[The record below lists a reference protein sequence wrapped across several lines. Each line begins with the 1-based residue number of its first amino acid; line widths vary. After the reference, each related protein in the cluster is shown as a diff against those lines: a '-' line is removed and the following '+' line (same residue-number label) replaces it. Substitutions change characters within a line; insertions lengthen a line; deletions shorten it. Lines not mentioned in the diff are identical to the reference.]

1 MTESPTVEPQSP
13 DNGGDFASLFVSSI
27 RTENFRGIVEC
38 QIDLERDLTV
48 LVGLNNVGKSR
59 IMRALALALG
69 HVAANKDDLTVGTQE
84 DAVIDVYLSP
94 ASATATG
101 DEIFDDRVI
110 ARLRAPQTISEAPE
124 RQRFA
129 WRTRISPSGEGYG
142 ARADHYQLTYDHGQE
157 SWSESN
163 LPSTAFLEQR
173 SVAAADL
180 VNTGRDLASEITR
193 RGSSIQRILDD
204 LEVDEDARTQLEE
217 ALGSLSDRVVH
228 ASGSLGAVQAA
239 LEALS
244 KSIDGLGAPS
254 LRPLPLR
261 IEELSRSVSVNLDA
275 GTGSLPMRFH
285 GAGARSLASL
295 QVQGV
300 LYDRRLGRDGM
311 ALRPHPVS
319 LIEEPEANLHPQA
332 QFELPSLLERIRG
345 QVVVS
350 THSAHLVSVVE
361 PRSLRILRRS
371 DAGICVVDLRPT
383 DDSSDD
389 RARRPSMHLEE
400 MERLRRMVERP
411 FGEVVFASAVVLGD
425 GATERALIPP
435 LARHS
440 LGTRANGLCVVDPG
454 SMASPYAAA
463 VVKFAELVG
472 LPWLLFADADDQG
485 SKAAKRLDNDYGDGD
500 EGRIVWVPGPP
511 NIDRDEATE
520 QMLIDHDHQMCAA
533 ACRHL
538 GYEDGAD
545 LLQFMKKHKG
555 AAGRLLSAE
564 LVERYPWHTS
574 ADEWPE
580 PLKQL
585 VARLDQMLPPGGR
598 NDG

>member
-1 MTESPTVEPQSP
+1 MTETTAIESQSP
-13 DNGGDFASLFVSSI
+13 VDRGDFASLYVSSVRI
-27 RTENFRGIVEC
+27 ENFRGVVEC
-38 QIDLERDLTV
+38 QVDLEPDLTV
-48 LVGLNNVGKSR
+48 LVGQNNVGKSR
-59 IMRALALALG
+59 IMRALALSLG
-69 HVAANKDDLTVGTQE
+69 HVPASKDDLTVGTPE
-84 DAVIDVYLSP
+84 GAVIDVYLSP
-94 ASATATG
+94 ASAEATG

-110 ARLRAPQTISEAPE
+110 ARLQAPQTISEAPE

-142 ARADHYQLTYDHGQE
+142 ARVEHYQLTYDHGQQV
-157 SWSESN
+157 WSESN
-163 LPSTAFLEQR
+163 PPWTATREQR
-173 SVAAADL
+173 SVVAADL

-193 RGSSIQRILDD
+193 RGSSIQRVLDD

-217 ALGSLSDRVVH
+217 ALGSLSDRVVG

-239 LEALS
+239 LETLER
-244 KSIDGLGAPS
+244 SIDGLGAPS
-254 LRPLPLR
+254 LRPLPRRL
-261 IEELSRSVSVNLDA
+261 EDLSRSVSVDLDA

-300 LYDRRLGRDGM
+300 LYDRRLGRDGT

-332 QFELPSLLERIRG
+332 QFELPSLLSRIRG

-350 THSAHLVSVVE
+350 THSAHLVSVAE
-361 PRSLRILRRS
+361 PQSLRILRRS
-371 DAGICVVDLRPT
+371 ETGIHVVDLRPT
-383 DDSSDD
+383 DDSSKD

-435 LARHS
+435 LARHC
-440 LGTRANGLCVVDPG
+440 LGRRANGLCVVDPG
-454 SMASPYAAA
+454 SMATPYAAA
-463 VVKFAELVG
+463 VVKFARLVG
-472 LPWLLFADADDQG
+472 LPWLLFADADDKG
-485 SKAAKRLDNDYGDGD
+485 SEAARRLDRDYGDGD

-511 NIDRDEATE
+511 SIDRDEATE

-538 GYEDGAD
+538 GYEDGDD
-545 LLQFMKKHKG
+545 LLEFMKKHKG
-555 AAGRLLSAE
+555 AMGRLLFDE
-564 LVERYPWHTS
+564 LVERYPWNTS
-574 ADEWPE
+574 TDEWPE
-580 PLKQL
+580 PLRQL

>member
-1 MTESPTVEPQSP
+1 MTESTVTESQPP
-13 DNGGDFASLFVSSI
+13 GDEGDFASLYVSSVRI
-27 RTENFRGIVEC
+27 ANFRGVVEC
-38 QIDLERDLTV
+38 HVVLEPDLTV
-48 LVGLNNVGKSR
+48 LVGQNNVGKSR
-59 IMRALALALG
+59 IMRALALSLD
-69 HVAANKDDLTVGTQE
+69 HVPANKDDLTVGTQQ
-84 DAVIDVYLSP
+84 DAIIDVCLSP
-94 ASATATG
+94 ASAGATG
-101 DEIFDDRVI
+101 DEVFDDRVI
-110 ARLRAPQTISEAPE
+110 ARLRAPQTISETPE
-124 RQRFA
+124 RQGFA
-129 WRTRISPSGEGYG
+129 WRTRVRPSGEGYG
-142 ARADHYQLTYDHGQE
+142 ARTEHHLLTYDHGKQ
-157 SWSESN
+157 SWSESSP
-163 LPSTAFLEQR
+163 PSVAYREQR
-173 SVAAADL
+173 SVVAADL

-193 RGSSIQRILDD
+193 RGSSIQRVLDD
-204 LEVDEDARTQLEE
+204 LEVDEDARSQLEE
-217 ALGSLSDRVVH
+217 ALGRLNDRVVG
-228 ASGSLGAVQAA
+228 ASGSLGAIHAA
-239 LEALS
+239 LESLGE
-244 KSIDGLGAPS
+244 SIDGLGAPS

-261 IEELSRSVSVNLDA
+261 LEELSRSVSVDLDA

-300 LYDRRLGRDGM
+300 LYDRRLGRDGT

-332 QFELPSLLERIRG
+332 QFELPSLLNRIRG

-350 THSAHLVSVVE
+350 THSAHLVSVTE
-361 PRSLRILRRS
+361 PRSLRILRLS
-371 DAGICVVDLRPT
+371 DTGIRVVDLQPT
-383 DDSSDD
+383 DDSSDH

-454 SMASPYAAA
+454 SMATPYATA

-472 LPWLLFADADDQG
+472 LPWLLFADADDKG
-485 SKAAKRLDNDYGDGD
+485 SKAARRLDSEYGDGD
-500 EGRIVWVPGPP
+500 EGRIIWVPRPP
-511 NIDRDEATE
+511 NGDQNGATE
-520 QMLIDHDHQMCAA
+520 QMFVDCDQQLCVA
-533 ACRHL
+533 ACRPL
-538 GYEDGAD
+538 GYKDGDD
-545 LLQFMKKHKG
+545 LLEFMKKHKG
-555 AAGRLLSAE
+555 AIGHLLSAE
-564 LVERYPWHTS
+564 LIERYPWHAS

-585 VARLDQMLPPGGR
+585 VARLDQMLSPGGR